1 MPLLLDTKK
10 LEKLMKAFYTL
21 THIKIV
27 IIDAQYQELLA
38 YPPRHSPFCALMH
51 ENPATCAHCQQ
62 SSIHLCQKSRR
73 QGGLIVDRCH
83 AGLTEAV
90 APLRDAANMIIG
102 YIMFG
107 QITILSSY
115 EELLA
120 RILESCTGYSLPP
133 DLLAEKASHIT
144 HVTPE
149 QIVAAGEI
157 LNACTDSILLQQM
170 VSLKEKHEIHEI
182 LRYIDSHLHEP
193 LTISFL
199 CDQFHISRTTLYDMT
214 KPYMKDGIAAYIK
227 MRRLEK
233 AKDLLQ
239 YGTDPVS
246 SISQQ
251 VGFPDYNYFH
261 RVFKQYAGVS
271 AKQYRKLRQ

>member
-1 MPLLLDTKK
+1 MTNAHGLLTLRAIIPAEVTQEDVLRCENTPITVSTQDGGTVFSGMAVALK
-10 LEKLMKAFYTL
+10 LEHT
-21 THIKIV
+21 
-27 IIDAQYQELLA
+27 AQYQELLA

-149 QIVAAGEI
+149 QIVAAGEGVVESQIAKLPVVSAGQAIAVHKQYDHQQQQRRKGDRNDRHDPIKPACFLHPADTEHIPI
-157 LNACTDSILLQQM
+157 LDAHRLQQR
-170 VSLKEKHEIHEI
+170 L
-182 LRYIDSHLHEP
+182 
-193 LTISFL
+193 
-199 CDQFHISRTTLYDMT
+199 
-214 KPYMKDGIAAYIK
+214 IAAALAAEGGIDAFAGSQGC
-227 MRRLEK
+227 L
-233 AKDLLQ
+233 DLLR
-239 YGTDPVS
+239 
-246 SISQQ
+246 
-251 VGFPDYNYFH
+251 F
-261 RVFKQYAGVS
+261 
-271 AKQYRKLRQ
+271 